1 MKLNTRTRS
10 IYAFVLAF
18 VMVVTA
24 MPGAVF
30 AQGAAPAADYSAALA
45 AIEEKLEARRK
56 ELGIPGMSLAI
67 VKDDKV
73 IYSKGLG
80 YKDFEKK
87 VAVTPNTQFAIGS
100 ATKAFTALSVLMTAD
115 EGKLSLDASPRTVL
129 PYFKMADPE
138 TDKNITI
145 RDLLTHSSG
154 LNRTDLAMIT
164 GRLTRQELIKVAG
177 EAKPIAKHRESFG
190 YQNLMYTAAGE
201 VVAVAQGKEW
211 EKFIPERILRPLG
224 MTTSTMTIEQMEKV
238 ADRSF
243 GYNYNFDTKETI
255 RLPYR
260 EIKQVAPAGS
270 INSSSNEMAEW
281 LRFVL
286 AGGVHNGKRL
296 ISEKSFEEWMKP
308 QTKITPNGSVSYAL
322 GWFVRDWN
330 GMKVV
335 EHGGNIDGFNALVAM
350 IPEKKLGFVM
360 LTNVSGSSLG
370 NELMPIVWENILGKP
385 EGAKPADKPGQPA
398 AGGAVPADLVG
409 KYLTPN
415 GEGTI
420 EIKEV
425 AGKISLVVPGQQ
437 PYALAPKTDGKFAMT
452 PLPDSFSMSV
462 KRDAGKQVEAIVL
475 DQPQGS
481 FTFTRVKGD
490 AAPADLPSIDEL
502 MAKVI
507 EAYGG
512 EANIRKYKT
521 RVTTSTINFE
531 NQGVS
536 GTGTSWTKAP
546 TMSASEFT
554 MSAAG
559 KVIAKGYDFF
569 DGTRGEES
577 YTFAPSEVMTGKKL
591 ENRRIDS
598 DFYSPLNWK
607 TNYDKASVLR
617 KTKCGEE
624 ECYVVEF
631 DSEKGTKTTDYFS
644 TKTYL
649 TVRRDSLMPSS
660 TSSQQLPLTTNFE
673 DYRSVDGI
681 MIPFRIIQNSPSNG
695 RVVVQIRDVKHDAKV
710 SDKVFKT
717 RKLKF

>member
-1 MKLNTRTRS
+1 MFRNTRTRS

-18 VMVVTA
+18 VMAFTA

-30 AQGAAPAADYSAALA
+30 ANGTAPAADYTAALA
-45 AIEEKLEARRK
+45 TIEEKVEARRK

-177 EAKPIAKHRESFG
+177 EAKPIGKLRERFG

-201 VVAVAQGKEW
+201 VVAVAQKKEW
-211 EKFIPERILRPLG
+211 EEFIPERILRPLG
-224 MTTSTMTIEQMEKV
+224 MTSSTMTIEQMEKV

-270 INSSSNEMAEW
+270 INSSANEMAEW
-281 LRFVL
+281 LRFIL

-296 ISEKSFEEWMKP
+296 ISESSFAEWMKP
-308 QTKITPNGSVSYAL
+308 QMNVTPNGSVKYAL

-330 GMKVV
+330 GMTVV

-385 EGAKPADKPGQPA
+385 AEKETPKPDQPA
-398 AGGAVPADLVG
+398 AGGSVPADLVG

-425 AGKISLVVPGQQ
+425 SGKISLVVPGQQ
-437 PYALAPKTDGKFAMT
+437 PYTLAPKTDGKFAMT
-452 PLPDSFSMSV
+452 PLPDTFSMTV
-462 KRDAGKQVEAIVL
+462 NRGAAKDVESITL
-475 DQPQGS
+475 DQPQGA
-481 FTFTRVKGD
+481 FTFKRVKGD
-490 AAPADLPSIDEL
+490 AAAVELPSIDEL

-521 RVTTSTINFE
+521 RVTTSTVNFE
-531 NQGVS
+531 NQGVTAA
-536 GTGTSWTKAP
+536 GTTWAKAP
-546 TMSASEFT
+546 GMSASEFT
-554 MSAAG
+554 MTAAG

-569 DGTRGEES
+569 DGKGGEEA
-577 YTFAPSEVMTGKKL
+577 YTFAPVEKLTGKRL
-591 ENRRIDS
+591 ENRRVDS
-598 DFYSPLNWK
+598 DFYAPLNWK
-607 TNYDKASVLR
+607 TNYDKVSVLR

-631 DSEKGTKTTDYFS
+631 DSEKGTKTTDFYS
-644 TKTYL
+644 TKTNL
-649 TVRRDSLMPSS
+649 LVRRDSVIPSS
-660 TSSQQLPLTTNFE
+660 TSSQQIAITTTFE
-673 DYRSVDGI
+673 DYRNVDGL
-681 MIPFRIIQNSPSNG
+681 MMPFRTVQNSPSNG
-695 RVVVQIRDVKHDAKV
+695 RVVSQILEVKHDAKV
-710 SDKVFKT
+710 SDKVFKS

>member
-1 MKLNTRTRS
+1 MYRNTRTRS
-10 IYAFVLAF
+10 IYAFLLAF
-18 VMVVTA
+18 VMAFTA
-24 MPGAVF
+24 TPGAVF
-30 AQGAAPAADYSAALA
+30 ANGIAPAVDYSAALA
-45 AIEEKLEARRK
+45 TIEEKVEARRK

-177 EAKPIAKHRESFG
+177 EAKPIGKLRERFG

-201 VVAVAQGKEW
+201 VVAVAQKKAW
-211 EKFIPERILRPLG
+211 EEFIPERILRPLG
-224 MTTSTMTIEQMEKV
+224 MTTSTMTIEQMERA

-270 INSSSNEMAEW
+270 INSSANEMAEW
-281 LRFVL
+281 LRFIL
-286 AGGVHNGKRL
+286 AGGVHNGRRL
-296 ISEKSFEEWMKP
+296 ISEASFAEWMKP
-308 QTKITPNGSVSYAL
+308 QMNVTPNGSVKYAL

-385 EGAKPADKPGQPA
+385 EADKPADKPQQPA

-425 AGKISLVVPGQQ
+425 EGKISLVVPGQQ
-437 PYALAPKTDGKFAMT
+437 PYALAPKTDGKFALT
-452 PLPDSFSMSV
+452 PLPDTFSMKV
-462 KRDAGKQVEAIVL
+462 NRDAANAVESITL
-475 DQPQGS
+475 DQPQGA
-481 FTFTRVKGD
+481 FTFKRVKGD

-512 EANIRKYKT
+512 EANLRKFKT
-521 RVTTSTINFE
+521 RVTTATVNFE
-531 NQGVS
+531 NQGVTA
-536 GTGTSWTKAP
+536 TGITWAKAP
-546 TMSASEFT
+546 GMTASEFT
-554 MSAAG
+554 MTAAG

-569 DGTRGEES
+569 DGKGGEEA
-577 YTFAPSEVMTGKKL
+577 YTFAPAEKLTGKRL
-591 ENRRIDS
+591 ENARIDA
-598 DFYSPLNWK
+598 DFYAPLNWK
-607 TNYDKASVLR
+607 TNYDKATVLR
-617 KTKCGEE
+617 KTKCGED

-631 DSEKGTKTTDYFS
+631 DSEKGTKTTDFYS
-644 TKTYL
+644 TKTNL
-649 TVRRDSLMPSS
+649 LVRRDSVIPSS
-660 TSSQQLPLTTNFE
+660 TSSQQIAITTTFE

-681 MIPFRIIQNSPSNG
+681 MMPFRTVQNSPSNG
-695 RVVVQIRDVKHDAKV
+695 RVVSQIREVKHDAKV
-710 SDKVFKT
+710 SDKVFKS